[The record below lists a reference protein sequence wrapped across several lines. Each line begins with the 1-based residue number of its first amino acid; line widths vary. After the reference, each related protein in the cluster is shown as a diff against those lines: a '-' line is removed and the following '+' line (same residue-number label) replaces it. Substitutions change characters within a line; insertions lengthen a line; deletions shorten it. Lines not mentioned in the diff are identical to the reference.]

1 MFETLKHRYPQIN
14 SLDQLDFTNI
24 KLNMEREREEKKN
37 NPDEKARVKRFKE
50 DQNRFYGTAIV
61 DGMPKNM

>member
-1 MFETLKHRYPQIN
+1 
-14 SLDQLDFTNI
+14 
-24 KLNMEREREEKKN
+24 MEREREEKKN